1 MVVTGVGNGCWR
13 RMLETKYAGDK
24 NMLVTNLVG
33 FALSGANARIE
44 DSTKMTK
51 NGYNDPR

>member
-1 MVVTGVGNGCWR
+1 
-13 RMLETKYAGDK
+13 MLETKYAGDN